1 MVKLNIRR
9 WGTAAIALALAV
21 GAVNAGSSAC
31 WAQGPA
37 AGKAEDWKGP
47 ADATRFNLGVIQG
60 VGIIDTIGGYA
71 FVGTASAKILDRG
84 FAPDLNNSVHAEIQ
98 IGPFFASGVS
108 AWIFGSHLR
117 WDFVKDDHWTFY
129 ALGGVGGNNLTI
141 ANVSRTAL
149 YPRFG
154 AGAIY
159 GIHEKFSVR
168 AELSHELTA
177 VGVMFYL

>member
-1 MVKLNIRR
+1 MAF
-9 WGTAAIALALAV
+9 AAV
-21 GAVNAGSSAC
+21 AVNAGSSVC
-31 WAQGPA
+31 WAQEA
-37 AGKAEDWKGP
+37 VSERAIERTTDRHEDWKGP
-47 ADATRFNLGVIQG
+47 ADASRFNLGVIQG
-60 VGIIDTIGGYA
+60 IGIIDTIGGYA

-84 FAPDLNNSVHAEIQ
+84 FAPDLNNSLHAEVQ

-129 ALGGVGGNNLTI
+129 ALGGIGGNNLTV

-159 GIHEKFSVR
+159 GIHDKFSVR
-168 AELSHELTA
+168 AEISHELTA